1 MNVMQDGKVLSE
13 AIKSIA
19 NRGKILDKDIHAAA
33 MSAAWH
39 VMQHGNIGYVN
50 KLFTSVSAGTRK
62 AALTQWFLK
71 FARVS
76 ANTGKDKATVP
87 FVFDD
92 AKAVNLEDG
101 DKNPWFNLAPDKAPD
116 QQIDVLAL
124 IHGILKKTAKEGAQV
139 KEDQLTLVA
148 KLQELVTV
156 DEDAGDGILGWGA

>member
-1 MNVMQDGKVLSE
+1 MNGIMKDGKDLAA

-19 NRGKILDKDIHAAA
+19 NRGKALDKAVHEAA

-39 VMQHGNIGYVN
+39 VMEHGNIGYVN

-76 ANTGKDKATVP
+76 ANTGKDKGTAP
-87 FVFDD
+87 FVFDS

-101 DKNPWFNLAPDKAPD
+101 DKNPWFSLAPDKAPD

-124 IHGILKKTAKEGAQV
+124 IHSILKKTAKEGAQV
-139 KEDQLTLVA
+139 KDDQLPLVA
-148 KLQELVTV
+148 KLQAIVAT
-156 DEDAGDGILGWGA
+156 DEEGEDEAA